1 MMIEAI
7 QAPFILIGG
16 EEDKL
21 KGLQA
26 DLLLKAPSFY
36 TGLTA
41 GKCCGEFSGTL
52 LVKVSND
59 GESLAGSP
67 DEVSDLIELVWEYL
81 ERENHQTFLRVDL
94 AQGKYAAAYA
104 VQVLDDG
111 ACALGKFMGHMKPI
125 HVTMLDTVPNA
136 VQIGGQWFAPR

>member
-1 MMIEAI
+1 MAIETV
-7 QAPFILIGG
+7 QAPFVLIGG
-16 EEDKL
+16 KEDKL

-26 DLLLKAPSFY
+26 DLMLKAPSFY

-41 GKCCGEFSGTL
+41 GKWFGEFDGTL

-67 DEVSDLIELVWEYL
+67 DEVSDLIELLWEYL
-81 ERENHQTFLRVDL
+81 ERENQESFLRVDL
-94 AQGKYAAAYA
+94 AQGRYAAAYA

-111 ACALGKFMGHMKPI
+111 AYNPGKFMGHMKPI

-136 VQIGGQWFAPR
+136 VQIGGVWFAPR